1 MSYGPVC
8 PGCGN
13 DMDWKLG
20 KDGEECL
27 CGWPGKSFIIR
38 PDRSPTDA
46 TDAELHARA
55 VAIRMQA
62 LAALATNT
70 PTQKLHSKV
79 VQISAMSFSPAPNN
93 GDYNKL
99 IVLCEDGSMWEQYH
113 SSGYSN
119 VPTDMLWHLIPS

>member
-1 MSYGPVC
+1 MSYGPIC

-27 CGWPGKSFIIR
+27 CGWP
-38 PDRSPTDA
+38 T
-46 TDAELHARA
+46 TTNAELHARA
-55 VAIRMQA
+55 VALRTQA
-62 LAALATNT
+62 IASLITNT
-70 PTQKLHSKV
+70 PTHKLPSKV
-79 VQISAMSFSPAPNN
+79 VQISTMCFPSGPNN